1 MREGVF
7 CLTPISDISEL
18 RPGDQVR
25 VEWQKGLTQG
35 ARECYPQQGVVV
47 QATQKFA
54 AIRSPGG
61 FVFCVG
67 VSDLVSKTAAIT
79 AKKGAG

>member
-1 MREGVF
+1 
-7 CLTPISDISEL
+7 LQ
-18 RPGDQVR
+18 PGDQVQ
-25 VEWQKGLTQG
+25 VEWQKGLMQG
-35 ARECYPQQGVVV
+35 AKECYPKRGVVV
-47 QATQKFA
+47 QITPKFA